1 MKDCVKMT
9 SNKRVNVLRDC
20 VKMASFTRINEGL
33 G

>member
-20 VKMASFTRINEGL
+20 VKMASFTRINEGP